1 MILGTISL
9 SHRDALDENRRKLIM
24 ILSSVGSDHT
34 RSQSFLCAL
43 SDSIRWYHRFG
54 HRPAMDLIFL
64 PEVDIPKSPPRLL
77 FRLTADVLDQPL
89 PNYLQLYRFTE
100 PLNRVAGT
108 QPSGSGLASDRPS
121 EWDEVKG
128 LTLPKN
134 PSATELQKYAS
145 IFAELSKEQLFEA
158 VQEQRAKSEKLLNN
172 ILPTKIAEML
182 KDQDTYPGTIFNYH
196 PSTTIVFTDE
206 VGFTSFT
213 KAINPE
219 RLVKIIDSLF
229 SRFDE
234 LCDLHGVEKI
244 KTIGDAYLAVAGVPE
259 PIENHAQRAALLAMD
274 MLKAHQE
281 VMVEQGLNLEIR
293 IGLHS
298 GPLVAGVIGKRKYAY
313 DIWGDSVNIASR
325 MESTSLPGEIQI
337 SADTRQ
343 LLPPEFAVEHRGQ
356 TPIKGRGTIDTYF
369 LQPQSG

>member
-24 ILSSVGSDHT
+24 ILSSVCSDRT

-54 HRPAMDLIFL
+54 RQPAMDLIFL
-64 PEVDIPKSPPRLL
+64 PAVDFPKTPPRLL

-89 PNYLQLYRFTE
+89 PNHLQLYRCTS
-100 PLNRVAGT
+100 PLDRVVGT
-108 QPSGSGLASDRPS
+108 QPSGSGLLSNRS
-121 EWDEVKG
+121 TEWDEIKA
-128 LTLPKN
+128 LALPRN
-134 PSATELQKYAS
+134 PSATELQKFAA
-145 IFAELSKEQLFEA
+145 IFTELSKEQLFEA
-158 VQEQRAKSEKLLNN
+158 VQEQRSKSEKLLHN

-182 KDQDTYPGTIFNYH
+182 KNQDTHPGTIFDYH

-213 KAINPE
+213 KALNPG

-229 SRFDE
+229 SRFDG
-234 LCDLHGVEKI
+234 LCDRHGVEKI

-259 PIENHAQRAALLAMD
+259 PRENHAQRAASLALD
-274 MLKAHQE
+274 MLKAHRE

-313 DIWGDSVNIASR
+313 DIWGDSVNVASR

-369 LQPQSG
+369 LRSQ

>member
-9 SHRDALDENRRKLIM
+9 SHRDALDETRRKLLM
-24 ILSSVGSDHT
+24 ILSVADSDAIRT
-34 RSQSFLCAL
+34 QPFLCAL
-43 SDSIRWYHRFG
+43 SDTLRWYCRLG
-54 HRPAMDLIFL
+54 RRPAMDMIFQ
-64 PEVDIPKSPPRLL
+64 PAVAFPKTPARLL
-77 FRLTADVLDQPL
+77 FRLRADVLDEPL
-89 PNYLQLYRFTE
+89 PNHLRLFRCE
-100 PLNRVAGT
+100 DPLANAACAQSPESELWT
-108 QPSGSGLASDRPS
+108 HQPS
-121 EWDEVKG
+121 EWDEIKG
-128 LTLPKN
+128 FALPRN
-134 PSATELQKYAS
+134 PLATDLEKFAA
-145 IFAELSKEQLFEA
+145 IFAELSREQLFDA
-158 VQEQRAKSEKLLNN
+158 VQEQKSKSEKLLHN

-182 KDQDTYPGTIFNYH
+182 KNQDTHPGTIFDYH

-213 KAINPE
+213 KALNPG

-229 SRFDE
+229 SRFDG
-234 LCDLHGVEKI
+234 LCDRHGVEKI

-259 PIENHAQRAALLAMD
+259 PMENHAQRAASLALG
-274 MLKAHQE
+274 MLKAHRE
-281 VMVEQGLNLEIR
+281 VMMEQGLNLEIR

-313 DIWGDSVNIASR
+313 DIWGDSVNVASR

-369 LQPQSG
+369 LRPQ